1 LRYVRFLGAQ
11 SIQLRTQIGFDLRQ
25 SVELDK
31 AAKSVVTTHYLSDHL
46 GSNIATVDAE
56 AFSLAGWNPPV
67 TAGAS
72 FSASLRLPNG
82 EIRVTS
88 PGCTRLG
95 DFMWTLDALE
105 VDAAPALARFTRR
118 RVSSVPRKFAW
129 DQEFEASAADPLVGE
144 DAVELTIE
152 RVEMISAGV
161 WTLRVQVGDVA
172 APSTLDVQRERPREQ
187 GLAPAYVVTPSTTDR
202 ADACGCQVV
211 RLRIGKPSARV
222 FPAHDGAIIK
232 LGATESASFGGL
244 LFRYSGL
251 GEMVLIAGE
260 DAGLAG
266 IEVRDSNGRVVAS
279 ALCRIGE
286 PCLLDSFVVRVEQA
300 DFTHARLV
308 ISRAQE
314 DAPGIR

>member
-1 LRYVRFLGAQ
+1 LPYVRFLGAQ

-31 AAKSVVTTHYLSDHL
+31 VAKSVVTTHYLSDHL

-56 AFSLAGWNPPV
+56 AFSLAGWNP
-67 TAGAS
+67 
-72 FSASLRLPNG
+72 
-82 EIRVTS
+82 
-88 PGCTRLG
+88 
-95 DFMWTLDALE
+95 
-105 VDAAPALARFTRR
+105 
-118 RVSSVPRKFAW
+118 
-129 DQEFEASAADPLVGE
+129 LVGE

-152 RVEMISAGV
+152 RVEVISAGV

-187 GLAPAYVVTPSTTDR
+187 SLAPAYVVTPSTTDR
-202 ADACGCQVV
+202 VDACGCPVV

-232 LGATESASFGGL
+232 FGATESASFGGL

-286 PCLLDSFVVRVEQA
+286 PGLLDSFVVRVEQA
-300 DFTHARLV
+300 DFTSCASGHLACSGGCAGDPVGQGQAFDHGWAKAAGGRMPKAAWPV
-308 ISRAQE
+308 GKS
-314 DAPGIR
+314 